1 MHAER
6 QKKYCEKQL
15 QKYEKEAIKEKRI
28 EKEEREKKA
37 NTELVRQKDR
47 VRKQRS
53 RQNAARKLLFYCFQ
67 VTLLHINLHAHF
79 VKL

>member
-1 MHAER
+1 MPQMHAER

-37 NTELVRQKDR
+37 NTELVR
-47 VRKQRS
+47 
-53 RQNAARKLLFYCFQ
+53 
-67 VTLLHINLHAHF
+67 
-79 VKL
+79 